1 MKKDSFFVLGID
13 EAGRGPVVGPLVI
26 CGVLLRKSK
35 LDQLAGRG
43 IKDSKLLSSSR
54 RQTLK
59 EEIESLA
66 EGVEMVIISPSEI
79 DSCNIGDLELKGMVK
94 LINRFLPDQVFVDA
108 LTSRPDLYERKI
120 RSLLF
125 SKIRVELV
133 VENRADKNYP
143 IVGAASILA
152 KVERDRRIRFLEK
165 KYGALGSGYP
175 SDPRTI
181 DFLRNYFR
189 VHGDFPRVV
198 RRRWRTIQKLKE
210 EKLVRKR
217 GNRDSY

>member
-189 VHGDFPRVV
+189 VYGDFPGVV

>member
-189 VHGDFPRVV
+189 VYGDFPRVV

>member
-1 MKKDSFFVLGID
+1 LKKDSFFVLGID

-189 VHGDFPRVV
+189 VYGDFPGVV

>member
-1 MKKDSFFVLGID
+1 MERNSSFVLGID
-13 EAGRGPVVGPLVI
+13 EAGRGPVIGPLVL

-35 LDQLAGRG
+35 LGELLGRG
-43 IKDSKLLSSSR
+43 IKDSKLLSSSQ
-54 RQTLK
+54 RQALK
-59 EEIESLA
+59 KEIESLA
-66 EGVEMVIISPSEI
+66 HGVEMVIISPSQI
-79 DSCNIGDLELKGMVK
+79 DSCNMGDLELRGMAK

-108 LTSRPDLYERKI
+108 PSSRPDLYERKI

-125 SKIRVELV
+125 SKMRVELV

-152 KVERDRRIRFLEK
+152 KVERDRRVRLLEK
-165 KYGALGSGYP
+165 EYGALGSGYP

-189 VHGDFPRVV
+189 VYGGFPGVV

-210 EKLVRKR
+210 GELLRKR
-217 GNRDSY
+217 S

>member
-1 MKKDSFFVLGID
+1 LEKDSFFILGID

-26 CGVLLRKSK
+26 CGVLLSKSK
-35 LDQLAGRG
+35 LGELLGRG

-59 EEIESLA
+59 GEIESLA

-79 DSCNIGDLELKGMVK
+79 DNCNMGDLELKGMAK
-94 LINRFLPDQVFVDA
+94 IINRFLPDQVFVDA
-108 LTSRPDLYERKI
+108 PTSRPLSYERKI

-125 SKIRVELV
+125 SKLRVELV

-152 KVERDRRIRFLEK
+152 KVERDRRVRLLEK
-165 KYGALGSGYP
+165 KYGTLGSGYP

-181 DFLRNYFR
+181 GFLRNYFR
-189 VHGDFPRVV
+189 LYGDFPTVV

-210 EKLVRKR
+210 EKLVRKG
-217 GNRDSY
+217 GNRDDY